1 MQVLYKQ
8 TEDRPAENKI
18 ISLPP
23 LLNNTYLT
31 LSATLHKAYQ
41 HNLGLL

>member
-8 TEDRPAENKI
+8 TEDRPTENKI

-31 LSATLHKAYQ
+31 VLAMLRKAHQ
-41 HNLGLL
+41 HSLRLL